1 MTQRG
6 IFYYIRQ
13 HKLKRYRV
21 YICKCLVFTYRSTS
35 MFISNKAKGPRPDQE
50 TQKYDLKM

>member
-6 IFYYIRQ
+6 ISIRQ

-50 TQKYDLKM
+50 TQEYDLKM